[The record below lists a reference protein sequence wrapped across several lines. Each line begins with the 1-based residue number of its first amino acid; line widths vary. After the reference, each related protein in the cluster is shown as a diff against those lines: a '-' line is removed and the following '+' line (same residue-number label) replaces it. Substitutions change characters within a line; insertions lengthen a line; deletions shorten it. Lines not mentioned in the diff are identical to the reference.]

1 MNDAN
6 PKPAPTRRD
15 VIAGAAAV
23 GVAAGI
29 APFSSAARAQSG
41 RPPHVVIV
49 GAGLA
54 GLCTAYLLQKE
65 GWTCTILE
73 AERNHVG
80 GRVRTMPI
88 GNGLYWEAGA
98 MRIPEKHTITLKYVN
113 EFRLELRQF
122 ILDTR
127 AYFARGRKELDEA
140 KIRQVYRLASGEK
153 DKLSKDLW
161 ELSVHGPRDRL
172 TPQEKEELNSANT
185 FTSAALKTLDSVSLR
200 QLIEQARLAGEPLSE
215 EAIEY
220 LLFGYGNLT
229 LQHSA
234 ATEFLREELNNV
246 WDPPFHQIV
255 GGNERLPKA
264 FQARLRTA
272 PKMGCEVIAL
282 EQETSSNRVAAVY
295 RTGRTVQRE
304 WGDFVVC
311 TVPLSVLPRIDAPFL
326 GEKRRAIHE
335 FWYEPATKVV
345 ALTKRRFWETE
356 DGFYGGSTST
366 DLITGSIYYPSDNPS
381 KAPAVSRGP
390 GVLIL
395 SYAWGQDARRLGAMP
410 ASEREAFAVS
420 QVSKVHPR
428 LSEPGMVLK
437 TASWAWDQYR
447 WASGAFAFYL
457 PGQFTRIH
465 QQVLAPV
472 GRIYFAGEHCSHS
485 HSWMQGALESAEA
498 VTKTLLARGR

>member
-1 MNDAN
+1 MPTRERSANSRSVNGISMNDKGGKKMNDAN
-6 PKPAPTRRD
+6 PKSDPTRRD

-29 APFSSAARAQSG
+29 APFAGAARAQSG
-41 RPPHVVIV
+41 KPPHVLIV

-98 MRIPEKHTITLKYVN
+98 MRIPDNHKITLKYVN

-140 KIRQVYRLASGEK
+140 KIRDVYRLASGEK

-185 FTSAALKTLDSVSLR
+185 FTSAALKNLDSVSLR

-264 FQARLRTA
+264 FQARLRSA

-282 EQETSSNRVAAVY
+282 EQDASSNRVAAVY
-295 RTGRTVQRE
+295 RTGSTVQRE

-311 TVPLSVLPRIDAPFL
+311 TVPLSVLPRIERAVPGRKTTGHSRFLVRARDQDRRPHQAPIL
-326 GEKRRAIHE
+326 GDGGRLLRRHHIHR
-335 FWYEPATKVV
+335 PDNR
-345 ALTKRRFWETE
+345 L
-356 DGFYGGSTST
+356 
-366 DLITGSIYYPSDNPS
+366 DL
-381 KAPAVSRGP
+381 
-390 GVLIL
+390 L
-395 SYAWGQDARRLGAMP
+395 SVRQ
-410 ASEREAFAVS
+410 S
-420 QVSKVHPR
+420 HPR
-428 LSEPGMVLK
+428 IRPFP
-437 TASWAWDQYR
+437 A
-447 WASGAFAFYL
+447 
-457 PGQFTRIH
+457 
-465 QQVLAPV
+465 
-472 GRIYFAGEHCSHS
+472 GRAC
-485 HSWMQGALESAEA
+485 
-498 VTKTLLARGR
+498 